1 LLRAWSDAP
10 AFLLSCPGPLRR
22 HHAAVQPISQL
33 SLPQCLLGGEA
44 QLRAFAASLPNLAP
58 RLFFMPLPELFSGPA
73 SHAALQVAVGDDH
86 KVSRL
91 VHLRFGGT
99 RSARIM
105 KAARNGL
112 VLAENHRCLPITASR
127 HPFASGLVLPADMRR
142 VFAYDVAVPR
152 PTVIGGEA
160 LSMTPIGAEAIA
172 ADLPGPKPRGQ
183 LREKTD
189 RDGLEVVS
197 LAEFRSNAWAAGP
210 VRARSPHL
218 RAALAAT
225 AEDGAP
231 FVLLPWNL
239 DHPGSTVPALIE
251 RTLRLQA
258 LAAPAL
264 RLIVLPFNYPGQTG
278 LIRRMI
284 RQLRGKT
291 EEGAEAL
298 PHVFVGRL
306 TDLQSLPDL
315 LALSRVAWVDGNDPE
330 FDWTSRRLAA
340 CGIAPVLLAAGDTP
354 APPGGMTVESDEEM
368 TLEAETAFGLL
379 HFRTQIPSLRALRKL
394 LAMTRGLADQTPR
407 KPAGRRRGRA

>member
-22 HHAAVQPISQL
+22 HHAAAQPISQL

-44 QLRAFAASLPNLAP
+44 QLRAFAASLPDLTP
-58 RLFFMPLPELFSGPA
+58 RLFFVPLPELFSGPA
-73 SHAALQVAVGDDH
+73 SQAALHAAIGESHPA
-86 KVSRL
+86 SRL

-105 KAARNGL
+105 KEARNGL
-112 VLAENHRCLPITASR
+112 VLAENHRWLPITASR
-127 HPFASGLVLPADMRR
+127 HPFASGLVLPAHMRR
-142 VFAYDVAVPR
+142 VFAYDEAVAR
-152 PTVIGGEA
+152 PSAIDGKV
-160 LSMTPIGAEAIA
+160 LPLTPIGAEAIA

-183 LREKTD
+183 RRDKTD
-189 RDGLEVVS
+189 KDGFEVVS

-218 RAALAAT
+218 RAALAEA
-225 AEDGAP
+225 AADGAP

-251 RTLRLQA
+251 RTLRLQS

-264 RLIVLPFNYPGQTG
+264 RLLVLPFNYPGQTG

-291 EEGAEAL
+291 EEGADAL
-298 PHVFVGRL
+298 PHVFIGRL
-306 TDLQSLPDL
+306 TDLHSLPDL

-330 FDWTSRRLAA
+330 FDWTARRLAA
-340 CGIAPVLLAAGDTP
+340 CGIAAVVLAAGDTV
-354 APPGGMTVESDEEM
+354 APPGAIAVESDEEL

-379 HFRTQIPSLRALRKL
+379 HFRTQIPSLRSLRKL
-394 LAMTRGLADQTPR
+394 LAITRGLADEAPR
-407 KPAGRRRGRA
+407 KAGRRRSRA